1 MSRPPWVDSMTNLLF
16 PQTSHRLIVFI
27 LDPCSWDDSSSHR
40 PPSKSRLLQLFLLQ
54 IQGSILRQF
63 SLLLST
69 KNRLLEKGFVYAFSL
84 LGVVGTCPRTSPFI
98 QNPLLF
104 STKILLY
111 SFVIP
116 PPLNSSLLVCYFIGY
131 GSKDETSPK
140 KEINPRAWGNCPKEK
155 ACSVFHC
162 SQSSFSTCSR
172 SLSTLHKPQCK
183 SSFW

>member
-1 MSRPPWVDSMTNLLF
+1 MTHLLV
-16 PQTSHRLIVFI
+16 VF
-27 LDPCSWDDSSSHR
+27 LPKAVLSNSFCSKSKDQFWGNSPSSS
-40 PPSKSRLLQLFLLQ
+40 PPKIASLKRIFLCFLA
-54 IQGSILRQF
+54 
-63 SLLLST
+63 
-69 KNRLLEKGFVYAFSL
+69 V
-84 LGVVGTCPRTSPFI
+84 LGAGGTCPRTSPFI

-140 KEINPRAWGNCPKEK
+140 EEINPRAWGNCPKEK
-155 ACSVFHC
+155 ACSVFHY
-162 SQSSFSTCSR
+162 SWSSFSTCSR
-172 SLSTLHKPQCK
+172 SLSILHKPQCK